1 MLFSING
8 IKNEAMDFD
17 GYWIDMGLIIFETM
31 KEK

>member
-17 GYWIDMGLIIFETM
+17 GYWIDIGLMGDHF
-31 KEK
+31 